1 MADDYEPLTTEQPLP
16 PQLSH
21 SRLLAIMAVIIVG
34 GAIAGTAFGTGRFGI
49 GVIIGGAM
57 SYVNYFWQRNS
68 TRALFE
74 TIAAGG
80 KANFLAV
87 RYLLRYVAIGAFVGF
102 FYLTGAL
109 PVAAIILGLAA
120 FALAVV
126 VEGMIG
132 IFTSSNKQEI

>member
-1 MADDYEPLTTEQPLP
+1 MGDDHEALTADQPLP

-21 SRLLAIMAVIIVG
+21 SRLLIIMAVLIVA
-34 GAIAGTAFGTGRFGI
+34 GAAAGAAFLSGRFGI
-49 GVIIGGAM
+49 GVIVGGAF

-74 TIAAGG
+74 SAASGQRPH
-80 KANFLAV
+80 FLAV
-87 RYLLRYVAIGAFVGF
+87 RYLLRYVVIGAIVGF

-109 PVAAIILGLAA
+109 PVAAVILGLAA

-126 VEGMIG
+126 VEGIKG
-132 IFTSSNKQEI
+132 IFTSSNKQGS